1 MQGIFQQ
8 ELDLAL
14 FPFDSE
20 NLEFELKC
28 LHPVSAANPKPQHS
42 DGAVSRPKK
51 WFSVG
56 TG

>member
-1 MQGIFQQ
+1 M
-8 ELDLAL
+8 AL

-28 LHPVSAANPKPQHS
+28 LHPVSANPKPQHS
-42 DGAVSRPKK
+42 DGAIARPKK